1 MFIRLILL
9 CPVRTLGRCMGCNP
23 AILAFYITTITCRVG
38 VCPITD
44 NAKNTSII
52 THIWLDGVQALLMSS
67 LVVIGIVSVVISTP
81 VGEISSVVV
90 ESFPTEVTSTLPI
103 ALEMSTPTVI
113 GCGLGV

>member
-1 MFIRLILL
+1 
-9 CPVRTLGRCMGCNP
+9 MGCNP

-44 NAKNTSII
+44 NAKNTSIV

-81 VGEISSVVV
+81 VGEISTVII
-90 ESFPTEVTSTLPI
+90 ESLRTEVTSTIPR
-103 ALEMSTPTVI
+103 APETSTSTVI